1 MMESGR
7 KRVEQKGRFT
17 ITEIIPG
24 SPYSTRLSSP
34 TFQDD
39 AVSVSD
45 FPASTDA
52 PVSTGSCSEVAS
64 IQPQSTSLQQL
75 KLAESNGVEKI
86 AINGAVEPALTMEL
100 LSETHTQPPETVLVP
115 PVPIEANVA
124 AGLAAEPEASTGD
137 SVGEVSTATTAS
149 ATAAPGSPSRKYSSP
164 KKTVQRAR
172 RVKRRGR
179 FTIIELASDSP
190 TSRKNADDLY
200 DHRFV
205 TTTSIAGTSV
215 EIAPKLDNQLSRS
228 SDNIERRS
236 KPKRATRSMPR
247 LRQTSS
253 SMRRYRRRS
262 ESPTRELVESVNVV
276 DPIGNQHQQQEATAY
291 TQLKTLAVTE
301 SSDSLT
307 NGSLTGAIAASAG
320 TAIASSTSNA
330 GSVSSLAI
338 PDCDAA
344 VTITPTSVR
353 PATPSS
359 QLMNVPETNGSV
371 VNLPQTSVTISTTQF
386 LHQQQTIA
394 SLIRQQH
401 DLKQIINVLQEQQ
414 HQLMTIPTQINE
426 LKRQRANLNIGET
439 RDEEMRELHK
449 KVDKLTQ
456 ANESLHS
463 LINAAEREAR
473 HRTLE
478 IECLSEENDEL
489 RHRCGQLETRYMD
502 ERKQSFVLEEEV
514 QRLRMLSLTL
524 QEQQLRQQQQSQAT
538 HAAVKQGSF

>member
-1 MMESGR
+1 MESGR

-45 FPASTDA
+45 FPASIDA

-190 TSRKNADDLY
+190 TSRKNADD
-200 DHRFV
+200 
-205 TTTSIAGTSV
+205 
-215 EIAPKLDNQLSRS
+215 
-228 SDNIERRS
+228 
-236 KPKRATRSMPR
+236 
-247 LRQTSS
+247 
-253 SMRRYRRRS
+253 
-262 ESPTRELVESVNVV
+262 
-276 DPIGNQHQQQEATAY
+276 
-291 TQLKTLAVTE
+291 
-301 SSDSLT
+301 
-307 NGSLTGAIAASAG
+307 
-320 TAIASSTSNA
+320 
-330 GSVSSLAI
+330 
-338 PDCDAA
+338 
-344 VTITPTSVR
+344 
-353 PATPSS
+353 
-359 QLMNVPETNGSV
+359 
-371 VNLPQTSVTISTTQF
+371 
-386 LHQQQTIA
+386 
-394 SLIRQQH
+394 H

-538 HAAVKQGSF
+538 HAAV

>member
-538 HAAVKQGSF
+538 HAAV